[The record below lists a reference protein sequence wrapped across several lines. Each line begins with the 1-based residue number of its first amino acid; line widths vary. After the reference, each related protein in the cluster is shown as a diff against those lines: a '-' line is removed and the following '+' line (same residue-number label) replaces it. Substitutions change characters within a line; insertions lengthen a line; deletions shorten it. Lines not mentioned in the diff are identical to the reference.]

1 MKTKSTVLAG
11 VLVAGA
17 LALVPGQ
24 GAACGSDFVL
34 GDEVGAAH
42 PASIGVAFAMND
54 ALSGGALPPPENL
67 TGMQARLRS
76 DDAAHMLGQR
86 LTSVK
91 SKLPPTS
98 LLLVETR
105 LWTRYVP
112 VGQRKADV
120 HADHDAGPAE
130 GDVVVVTGEQVLR
143 GLLEG
148 RISWQQAVD
157 HGLVVV
163 TGDPAN
169 RMRVASL
176 LAGRFAQPPG
186 AALASH
192 EQHVRR

>member
-1 MKTKSTVLAG
+1 MKIKPTALAG
-11 VLVAGA
+11 VLAAGA
-17 LALVPGQ
+17 LALAPTSGT
-24 GAACGSDFVL
+24 ACGSDFVL

-54 ALSGGALPPPENL
+54 ALSGGALPPSENL
-67 TGMQARLRS
+67 AGKEARLRA
-76 DDAAHMLGQR
+76 DDAAHMLEQR
-86 LTSVK
+86 LAPVR

-112 VGQRKADV
+112 VAQRKADV

-157 HGLVVV
+157 SGLVVV
-163 TGDPAN
+163 TGDSLN
-169 RMRVASL
+169 RTRVASL
-176 LAGRFAQPPG
+176 LAGRFAQPSG

-192 EQHVRR
+192 DQPVRR

>member
-1 MKTKSTVLAG
+1 MKTKPTALAAVFAACVLA
-11 VLVAGA
+11 VAPATGS
-17 LALVPGQ
+17 
-24 GAACGSDFVL
+24 ACGSDFVL

-54 ALSGGALPPPENL
+54 ARSGGALPTPENL
-67 TGMQARLRS
+67 TGMEARLRA
-76 DDAAHMLGQR
+76 DDAAHMLEQR
-86 LTSVK
+86 LTSVR

-120 HADHDAGPAE
+120 HANHDAGAAE

-157 HGLVVV
+157 SGLVVV

-176 LAGRFAQPPG
+176 LAGRFGQQPG